1 MHSNAA
7 FNVTKRARLPHK
19 IVARARNY
27 DLNCTRT
34 TLTAKHKTWDLCIS
48 CRQNSGCEKK
58 LFLGLKM
65 WHKIAKVGLFSDFSR
80 GVKTTLIFSQR
91 CSSNKELFIAAMCSA
106 SILSQIHFSQKQYRI
121 PCRPKVYEA
130 KLNVSYT
137 SVTCFGG
144 QCLAMHTDFFQ

>member
-1 MHSNAA
+1 MHSTAA

-34 TLTAKHKTWDLCIS
+34 TLAAKHKTWDLCIS
-48 CRQNSGCEKK
+48 CRQNSGCEKNS
-58 LFLGLKM
+58 FLASKCGTKM
-65 WHKIAKVGLFSDFSR
+65 PRTKAGDFSR
-80 GVKTTLIFSQR
+80 GVKTTLIFFKLQTRNSLLLPCAVLQ
-91 CSSNKELFIAAMCSA
+91 
-106 SILSQIHFSQKQYRI
+106 FSHKFTSPKNNVRI
-121 PCRPKVYEA
+121 PYRPKLCEA

>member
-1 MHSNAA
+1 MHSTAA

-48 CRQNSGCEKK
+48 CRQNSGCEKNS
-58 LFLGLKM
+58 FLASKCGTKM
-65 WHKIAKVGLFSDFSR
+65 PRTKAGDFSR

-91 CSSNKELFIAAMCSA
+91 CSSNKELFIAAMCNVHCYNSLTN
-106 SILSQIHFSQKQYRI
+106 SLLPKTMLEFFIDQNYM
-121 PCRPKVYEA
+121 RP
-130 KLNVSYT
+130 N
-137 SVTCFGG
+137 
-144 QCLAMHTDFFQ
+144 